1 MKEVY
6 LAIDIGAS
14 SGRLIAGWLENG
26 KLNTEEVFRFP
37 NGVKKSPEGAVWDVE
52 ELFTNVKEGIRRAFG
67 KYSCVRSLAIDT
79 WGVDYVIMNGDEAV
93 MPCRAYREPCTE
105 TAVGEVHKRIPLTR
119 LYEITGI
126 QFQPF
131 NTVYQ
136 LTRDAISGKLDMVS
150 DFLMIPEYLTYR
162 LTGVK
167 AKEYTNATTT
177 GLVNVVTGEFDDE
190 ILDALDMLPARLF
203 GALRKPGEI
212 VGKLLPEVA
221 KEVGGDVE
229 VRLAPSHDTA
239 SAVEALEGEGPY
251 ISSGTWS
258 LLGIKSAKAHTD
270 EKSRLANWSN
280 EGGVGYI
287 RYQKNITGLWLV
299 QSLRKELCP
308 DESFDDVARKAEA
321 SSFAGVI
328 DADDPRFL
336 APDSMTAAFRG
347 YFGEGSAP
355 VTHGDYFRA
364 AFYGLAHAYAKA
376 LKELESVCG
385 RRFEELTITG
395 GGAKNGYLNRITQ
408 EVCGLK
414 VKAVPIEATAIG
426 NLKSQLGRKNDEL
439 L

>member
-14 SGRLIAGWLENG
+14 SGRHIIGWSDNG
-26 KLNTEEVFRFP
+26 AINTEEVFRFP
-37 NGVKKSPEGAVWDVE
+37 NGVKKSPEGLIWDIE
-52 ELFTNVKEGIRRAFG
+52 ELFLNVVRGIRAAFK
-67 KYSCVRSLAIDT
+67 KYPSIRSLAIDT
-79 WGVDYVIMNGDEAV
+79 WGVDYVLMKGDEAIL
-93 MPCRAYREPCTE
+93 PCTAYRDPQTE
-105 TAVGEVHKRIPLTR
+105 EAVKEVHSCVPFAK
-119 LYEITGI
+119 LYERTGI

-131 NTVYQ
+131 NTIYR
-136 LTRDAISGKLDMVS
+136 LTRDALSGKLNSAS
-150 DFLMIPEYLTYR
+150 DFLMIPEYLSYR

-177 GLVNVVTGEFDDE
+177 GLVNVATGEFDEE
-190 ILDALDMLPARLF
+190 ILTALDMLPKRLF
-203 GALRKPGEI
+203 GKLVKPGERL
-212 VGKLLPEVA
+212 GGLLPEISDA
-221 KEVGGDVE
+221 VGGQTDV
-229 VRLAPSHDTA
+229 VLAPSHDTA
-239 SAVEALEGEGPY
+239 SAVEALDGDGPY

-258 LLGIKSAKAHTD
+258 LLGIKSDKAYTD

-287 RYQKNITGLWLV
+287 RYQKNIMGLWLV

-308 DESFDDVARKAEA
+308 DESFDAIVKKAEA
-321 SSFAGVI
+321 SSFDGVI

-336 APDSMTAAFRG
+336 APASMVAAFDGCFEGGRG
-347 YFGEGSAP
+347 AE
-355 VTHGDYFRA
+355 TQGDYFRA
-364 AFYGLAHAYAKA
+364 AFYGLARAYAKA

-395 GGAKNGYLNRITQ
+395 GGAKNVYLNRITQ

-414 VKAVPIEATAIG
+414 VKAVPIEATATG
-426 NLKSQLGRKNDEL
+426 NLKIQIGRTEDGL